1 MEKDGP
7 NITII
12 GEMDAIGC
20 KNHPMADSH
29 SHTAHACGHHA
40 QIAAMIGAS
49 LALADE
55 EVKASLSGSVSFFAV
70 PAEEYIDADKRPA
83 LQKEGIEFSGYGE
96 KISGGKKYEDITGI
110 KKYKKEFYT
119 G

>member
-1 MEKDGP
+1 
-7 NITII
+7 
-12 GEMDAIGC
+12 
-20 KNHPMADSH
+20 MADSH
-29 SHTAHACGHHA
+29 SHTPHACGHHA

-83 LQKEGIEFSGYGE
+83 LQKEGIEFSGYRE
-96 KISGGKKYEDITGI
+96 KISGGKKI
-110 KKYKKEFYT
+110 
-119 G
+119 